1 MAKPTMVDGKPLFSS
16 NHKNLLTG
24 ATSTLSADS
33 LKKAI
38 KVFLDQT
45 DADGQPVNMEPS
57 ILLIPTAL
65 KFLAVELTRGAALM
79 MSVTAPLRVVA
90 TRGEATNPKR
100 KRGRARRLILKKA
113 VGFARKYEME
123 SAAAVA
129 EALESP
135 EF

>member
-1 MAKPTMVDGKPLFSS
+1 MTDFSQG
-16 NHKNLLTG
+16 TRR
-24 ATSTLSADS
+24 LS
-33 LKKAI
+33 
-38 KVFLDQT
+38 
-45 DADGQPVNMEPS
+45 
-57 ILLIPTAL
+57 
-65 KFLAVELTRGAALM
+65 
-79 MSVTAPLRVVA
+79 VVA

-113 VGFARKYEME
+113 VGLARKYEME